1 MENNRFAGYAKSK
14 KPKKIIAAICIVVV
28 LLLSVIAA
36 IGMTLGSN
44 SSEGQAVADAVK
56 ENAELKRQINELE
69 ARPTVSPTPAP
80 EFSPMP
86 SKSPAASSAP
96 RNIR

>member
-44 SSEGQAVADAVK
+44 SSERQAVADAVK
-56 ENAELKRQINELE
+56 ENAELKAMLSELKKDD
-69 ARPTVSPTPAP
+69 AQ
-80 EFSPMP
+80 
-86 SKSPAASSAP
+86 
-96 RNIR
+96 